1 MQPRTNALEKER
13 SQISQITYVDYI
25 PNVLEVELLPPV
37 AQFVYPCTERWNANP
52 YGVFGGLSRVAGVN
66 HLCLRMGGTFPEDDG
81 TEVVATAL
89 GPYYDG
95 DRASS
100 QDPARGGLDVRAQLG
115 DRGGADRVVVERRL
129 EEDLGAALR
138 PALDAAACPRS
149 LVRVFALVVVE
160 ASEICVSGLGE
171 SSS

>member
-1 MQPRTNALEKER
+1 M
-13 SQISQITYVDYI
+13 
-25 PNVLEVELLPPV
+25 PV
-37 AQFVYPCTERWNANP
+37 R
-52 YGVFGGLSRVAGVN
+52 LAGVSFV
-66 HLCLRMGGTFPEDDG
+66 HMATITPPPIRYVEDDG

-138 PALDAAACPRS
+138 LLVRGWDESWRDAAERAVAKRRGQ
-149 LVRVFALVVVE
+149 VTFTIRF
-160 ASEICVSGLGE
+160 
-171 SSS
+171 